1 MVAGLAAELGLDPPA
16 ALAAL
21 AAADLFG
28 QAEAVKAAGRA
39 FGGLLD
45 PTHPQETTP

>member
-1 MVAGLAAELGLDPPA
+1 MTATQ
-16 ALAAL
+16 
-21 AAADLFG
+21 FG

-45 PTHPQETTP
+45 PSNPQETAP